1 MHEPDSTGPPQK
13 RASVQMEIR
22 HFKLPPV
29 ESALVVGVRSP
40 IGPNAMERALQE
52 MMPHKYVRVDVDNE
66 RIQTIFLQATHL
78 RRIPK
83 EKLVPLLVTNCEEMI
98 DDTEMLH
105 VTLDVLV
112 AATEEVGL

>member
-1 MHEPDSTGPPQK
+1 MHEPDAPGPPQR
-13 RASVQMEIR
+13 RARVHMEIR

-40 IGPNAMERALQE
+40 IGPNAMEKALQE
-52 MMPHKYVRVDVDNE
+52 MMPHQYVRVDVDNE

-83 EKLVPLLVTNCEEMI
+83 QRLVQLILTNCEEMI
-98 DDTEMLH
+98 DGTEMLH

-112 AATEEVGL
+112 AATEEVEL